1 MTEALAHAVLAR
13 LRTREQQLI
22 DLACQLVATPSPNPP
37 GDENGVVDF
46 TREVLRG
53 FGYERIEVLASE
65 PHRPNLL
72 ASIGSA
78 GSRSL
83 VLSGHLDTKP
93 PGEAEKWVTPPYEPA
108 IIDGRLYG
116 LGTADMKGAIAA
128 MIFAGWALAEEDALA
143 GELRLVLTADEEA
156 GAAAGAKYLVD
167 RIEPADG
174 ILVGEPTGIEHAWEY
189 LAVASRGVGCFRIR
203 VRGTQMHSSLTDR
216 FPAVNASVKLA
227 EVLTRFSKEFHP
239 TSPAG
244 SPWSPTVNPG
254 VTLSGGV
261 FYGVCPGEAEFGV
274 DIRAVPGMSLAAL
287 KADVEVFLESL
298 RAEDPELEVEAL
310 WDPGN
315 EWFPPS
321 LVNPADPLV
330 RAAHWA
336 VKASLGQDIPD
347 GLFPGGTEGAIWATR
362 GIPVLP
368 AIGPGRLTDAHRPNE
383 SVGVDEIISAS
394 RIYALTALRF
404 LAEPDPGSA

>member
-1 MTEALAHAVLAR
+1 MTEALANAVLAR
-13 LRTREQQLI
+13 LRSREQQLV

-37 GDENGVVDF
+37 GNEHGVVEF

-53 FGYERIEVLASE
+53 FGYKRIEILASE

-72 ASIGSA
+72 ASIGPV

-93 PGEAEKWVTPPYEPA
+93 PGEDEKWVTPPYEPT

-116 LGTADMKGAIAA
+116 LGIADMKGAIAA

-156 GAAAGAKYLVD
+156 GAAVGAKYLVNL
-167 RIEPADG
+167 IEPTDG
-174 ILVGEPTGIEHAWEY
+174 ILVGEPTGIERAWEY

-216 FPAVNASVKLA
+216 FPAINASVKLA
-227 EVLTRFSKEFHP
+227 EVLTRFSREFRP

-244 SPWSPTVNPG
+244 SPWSPTVNAG
-254 VTLSGGV
+254 VLLKGGV
-261 FYGVCPGEAEFGV
+261 FYGVCPGEAEFAV
-274 DIRAVPGMSLAAL
+274 DIRTLPGMSLAGL
-287 KADVEVFLESL
+287 KADVEEFLESL
-298 RAEDPELEVEAL
+298 RAEDPGLEIEAL
-310 WDPGN
+310 WDPGI
-315 EWFPPS
+315 EWFPAS
-321 LVNPADPLV
+321 SVDPAGPLV
-330 RAAHWA
+330 RAAHWG
-336 VKASLGQDIPD
+336 VRMSLGHDIPD

-404 LAEPDPGSA
+404 LAEPDPSSS